1 MKIARIDVGG
11 ATRLGIVEPGV
22 DGDRVQPLSAD
33 VDQLRLLAASPSER
47 QAIVDRSKD
56 GPTLAL
62 SDVRLRASIE
72 PTSLRDFLTFE
83 EHLEGSLKILGATEP
98 HPVWYEM
105 PVFTF
110 YNRNVAL
117 GPGDPVAVPPGCELL
132 DFELELAVVIG
143 KSGKDLTPEQAGE
156 HIAGYTLFNDWS
168 ARDLMERVIPFGM
181 GPMKGKDFANS
192 FGPWIVTS
200 DELEPYR
207 RDDRLALELHVELNG
222 VPLPAGGDNSV
233 NMAWSFEE
241 MIAFAS
247 RGAELKPGD
256 VLASG
261 TCGAGCLLEYWA
273 RLGTEQV
280 PPLEP
285 GDEVTLV
292 AEGIGAMSNR
302 IVAGTS
308 PVQLGRARPARHRRE
323 RHWAPVVGNR
333 A

>member
-1 MKIARIDVGG
+1 VKIARFEFDGT
-11 ATRLGIVEPGV
+11 TRLGIVEA
-22 DGDRVQPLSAD
+22 DRIQPLAAG
-33 VDQLRLLAASPSER
+33 VDQLHLLAASPTER
-47 QAIVDRSKD
+47 QEIVDRSAD
-56 GPTLAL
+56 GPTLAV

-83 EHLEGSLKILGATEP
+83 EHLVGSLKILGATEP

-132 DFELELAVVIG
+132 DFELELGVVIG
-143 KSGKDLTPEQAGE
+143 RAGKDLTPEQAGE

-168 ARDLMERVIPFGM
+168 ARDLMKPVIPFGM

-192 FGPWIVTS
+192 FGPWIVTA
-200 DELEPYR
+200 DELEHYR

-261 TCGAGCLLEYWA
+261 TCGGGCLLEYWA
-273 RLGTEQV
+273 HLDTEQV
-280 PPLEP
+280 PPLRP

-292 AEGIGAMSNR
+292 AEGIGAMSNT

-308 PVQLGRARPARHRRE
+308 LVPLGRARPARERRE
-323 RHWAPVVGNR
+323 RQWTPTASHGV
-333 A
+333 

>member
-1 MKIARIDVGG
+1 MKIARIEIDGT
-11 ATRLGIVEPGV
+11 TRLGIV
-22 DGDRVQPLSAD
+22 DADRVQPLGTD
-33 VDQLRLLAASPSER
+33 VELLELLAASPDER
-47 QAIVDRSKD
+47 DHVVERSKD
-56 GPTLAL
+56 GSALAL
-62 SDVRLRASIE
+62 ADVRLRASIE

-83 EHLEGSLKILGATEP
+83 EHLEGSLRILGAAEP

-143 KSGKDLTPEQAGE
+143 KAGKDLTPEQSGE

-168 ARDLMERVIPFGM
+168 ARDLMKPVIPFGM

-192 FGPWIVTS
+192 FGPWIVTA

-207 RDDRLALELHVELNG
+207 RDDRLALELHAELNG
-222 VPLPAGGDNSV
+222 VQLPAGGDNSV

-261 TCGAGCLLEYWA
+261 TCGGGCLLEYWA
-273 RLGTEQV
+273 HLDTEQV
-280 PPLEP
+280 PPLKP

-292 AEGIGAMSNR
+292 AEGIGAMSNT
-302 IVAGTS
+302 IVAGAS
-308 PVQLGRARPARHRRE
+308 PVPLGKARPARERRN
-323 RHWAPVVGNR
+323 RQWAPVVSHGD
-333 A
+333 